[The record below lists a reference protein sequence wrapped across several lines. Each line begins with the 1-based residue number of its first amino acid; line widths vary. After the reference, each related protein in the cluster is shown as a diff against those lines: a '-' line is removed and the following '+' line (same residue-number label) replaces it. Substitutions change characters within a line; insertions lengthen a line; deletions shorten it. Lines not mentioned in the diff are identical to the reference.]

1 MRTLCHSLPTLL
13 RVLRRPDPDAPLVH
27 GSLHPAYFR
36 DVTEAMLLPSC
47 SHLPALRCSS
57 LVMAMSDSL
66 VVPPA
71 AFCTLSE
78 PILESPRLHHHVC
91 LTHATASVRLAVC
104 LTLSHTSPSCP
115 VLPSD
120 FDRPRCVQRQDL
132 LGPRVRGPL
141 NVVRTSFRRFTL
153 TCTLL
158 SLELFLRCEACAN
171 VCLCIQTLRAT
182 LTGSLEHLQ
191 VPLRAPSDSVTYSTL
206 AAESGRSEKLHR

>member
-1 MRTLCHSLPTLL
+1 MAASKLRSCRQRFVSLQDGLQSLVRHWSCADSETHRSHRWTLCHSLPTLL

-36 DVTEAMLLPSC
+36 DVTEPMLLPSC

-104 LTLSHTSPSCP
+104 LTLSHTSPIMSRASKRLRSTAVCAASG
-115 VLPSD
+115 LAWST
-120 FDRPRCVQRQDL
+120 RPRPSQRRENLFPTVHADL
-132 LGPRVRGPL
+132 H
-141 NVVRTSFRRFTL
+141 SF
-153 TCTLL
+153 
-158 SLELFLRCEACAN
+158 
-171 VCLCIQTLRAT
+171 
-182 LTGSLEHLQ
+182 
-191 VPLRAPSDSVTYSTL
+191 
-206 AAESGRSEKLHR
+206 ES